1 MTHRANAKHK
11 FLNHNS
17 RYINFMQIALDLYHS
32 LQRFLFSKIWD
43 LGQLMQILID
53 LLNSCH
59 RLVGEQHKWH
69 SFYLAK
75 TDPLEGVND
84 KNILPYPCKWTS
96 SPSAFTTS
104 AMPCRLLLFL
114 SAYLLNVQQP
124 LFQLEYLSRHWH

>member
-53 LLNSCH
+53 LLNS
-59 RLVGEQHKWH
+59 LVGWGTTQMT
-69 SFYLAK
+69 F
-75 TDPLEGVND
+75 
-84 KNILPYPCKWTS
+84 ILNC
-96 SPSAFTTS
+96 
-104 AMPCRLLLFL
+104 
-114 SAYLLNVQQP
+114 QD
-124 LFQLEYLSRHWH
+124 